1 MKNNELKT
9 LIEDIYKL
17 INIKK
22 EESILL
28 VKILSS
34 FTE

>member
-1 MKNNELKT
+1 MKDSELNT
-9 LIEDIYKL
+9 SIEDIYKL